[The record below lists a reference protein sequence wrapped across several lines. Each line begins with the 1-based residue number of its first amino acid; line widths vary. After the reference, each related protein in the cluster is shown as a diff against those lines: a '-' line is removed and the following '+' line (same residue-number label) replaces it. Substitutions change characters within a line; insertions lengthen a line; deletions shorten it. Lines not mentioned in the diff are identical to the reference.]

1 MKKSRF
7 IRGCLAVA
15 MIILLSACSTTEESW
30 SAISDDNTIKI
41 AILGDEEY
49 IQDNGGM
56 EAVELAAED
65 FRERTGLALDAVIY
79 NDEADYNLSISRAH
93 EIADDPSIAAV
104 IVKQELDYIDAT
116 AEIFEN
122 AQKPFILT
130 AGCYERTIDKQYQYM
145 IVDCLNAQ
153 VAGSIMARYVAD
165 QGYQY
170 VAFCHSDTEY
180 EEDELKG
187 FQAEISGTA
196 VRLADTVVGPY
207 TQEEFDIAYARWQ
220 ALGIEAICISDYNVN
235 NSDLIRMLREKGSG
249 IPVIG
254 DYMMDTDEEIEC
266 NGRFMNGTAIV
277 AMYVNST
284 SVNNQDVKGRFSE
297 KYGME
302 MSEKAILSYDI
313 ISILGDCASSGA
325 DSPAQLVDNIKA
337 LDGYEGIS
345 GTVAF
350 DSRNCLIPNGDE
362 ILIFRD
368 GAFQQPGTEK

>member
-1 MKKSRF
+1 MKRSRV
-7 IRGCLAVA
+7 IRGCLAVV
-15 MIILLSACSTTEESW
+15 MIILLSACSTAEEAW
-30 SAISDDNTIKI
+30 SAISDSNTIKI

-49 IQDNGGM
+49 IRDNGGM

-65 FRERTGLALDAVIY
+65 FRERTGLTLDAVIY

-122 AQKPFILT
+122 ARKPFILT

-153 VAGSIMARYVAD
+153 VAGSIMAQYVAD

-196 VRLADTVVGPY
+196 VRLADTMVGPY

-254 DYMMDTDEEIEC
+254 DYMMDTDEEIES
-266 NGRFMNGTAIV
+266 NGRFMNGTAIA

-284 SVNNQDVKGRFSE
+284 SVNNQDVKDRFRE

-313 ISILGDCASSGA
+313 ISILGDSAASGA
-325 DSPAQLVDNIKA
+325 DSPEQLVANIKA
-337 LDGYEGIS
+337 LDGYEGLS

-368 GAFQQPGTEK
+368 GAFQQPGT